1 LYHPEGGHF
10 VTSDIMQMRV
20 DEFVSMENILLPTK
34 FEIIPGERPGD
45 ATLVLEP
52 CFYGYGTTVGNA
64 LRRVLL
70 SSLPGAA
77 VTAVKIRGVQHEF
90 STIPNVKEDVLEI
103 ILNLK
108 LLRLRLH
115 SDEPVKL
122 QLSVKGEKK
131 VKAGDFAKNS
141 NVEIVNTDLHIA
153 TLTDK
158 KAEFEME
165 ITVERGR
172 GYVPTEERRERPN
185 EIGVIMIDALFSPIR
200 NVGYRVENA
209 RVGEITNYDR
219 LVMNIETDGT
229 VTPREAITEAAKVL
243 LNYFSLLLGEKE
255 VLPAATDESA
265 AEEGTEET
273 LPEETEEV
281 TEIPVETEEVREE
294 GTDDEKQKRG
304 RKPGT
309 KKTTKK
315 K

>member
-1 LYHPEGGHF
+1 
-10 VTSDIMQMRV
+10 
-20 DEFVSMENILLPTK
+20 MENILLPTK
-34 FEIIPGERPGD
+34 FEIISGERPTD
-45 ATLVLEP
+45 ATLILEP

-90 STIPNVKEDVLEI
+90 STMPNVKEDVLEV

-115 SDEPVKL
+115 SDEAVKL

-131 VKAGDFAKNS
+131 VMAGDFQKNA
-141 NVEIVNTDLHIA
+141 NVEIVNPDLHLA

-158 KAEFEME
+158 KAELEME

-229 VTPREAITEAAKVL
+229 VTPREAVTEAAKVL
-243 LNYFSLLLGEKE
+243 LDYFSLLFGEGAPRVKISDEESTKE
-255 VLPAATDESA
+255 ATIEDRLI
-265 AEEGTEET
+265 TEEM
-273 LPEETEEV
+273 EEPA
-281 TEIPVETEEVREE
+281 EIPVEIEETASESEGETADGEE
-294 GTDDEKQKRG
+294 KKKRG
-304 RKPGT
+304 RKPGV
-309 KKTTKK
+309 KKASKK